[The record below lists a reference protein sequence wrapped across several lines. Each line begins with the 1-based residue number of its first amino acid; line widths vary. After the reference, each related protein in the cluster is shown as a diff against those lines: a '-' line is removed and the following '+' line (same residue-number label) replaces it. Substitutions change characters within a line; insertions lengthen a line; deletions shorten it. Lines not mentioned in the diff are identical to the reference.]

1 MPDSFASEDQAYT
14 YVQRALMILRDA
26 GAEISRLGPETSLR
40 EALQLIASTAL
51 QLIDTQPLDDANT
64 VIYTCDPLTGAFEV
78 PSRVSA
84 GEGER
89 PLTNDTPRP
98 NGVGATALA
107 RRSRVLSYEETNIAY
122 HPLKYEA
129 GIRTAACYPL
139 LVSGQ
144 AIGALYFG
152 LHSDR
157 RFTPHEL
164 LIFDTFVQLA
174 AVAIY
179 NTRQYQGINR
189 ALQRKIDEL
198 ERLQDASQLISSRLH
213 LDDTLQQIL
222 NTALELI
229 QADYGSFRLLDKK
242 INLLHKS
249 VTIGGTEE
257 DQEIDLPISER
268 SGVMGWAA
276 LHRQPIRINDLREPP
291 WSEIYRP
298 FHAEHEMR
306 SELAVPLLGPGG
318 GLEGV
323 LNVESPRVAA
333 FTSDDQRMLEA
344 LATQAVIAIQEAKL
358 LNAIEEVT
366 AQLVGHTPDE
376 VFELLIAR
384 ACDLLNTPHA
394 AIWDLDPRD
403 PKLLAVRVA
412 TAAFPQPYLVPIY
425 GSLIGSVMLT
435 RVPAKSLDL
444 IADPRVQR
452 PELVHQLGL
461 ASALIAPLIDRYGQ
475 ARGAFGV
482 YNTTPREFSDWDT
495 RLLACLAN
503 HAAVAIQQ
511 AQALEQLKAAR
522 TRQVLAETFAVF
534 GDISAN
540 LLHRVNNLI
549 GVIPVRV
556 QGITDKRP
564 LLKDDAYVANALHEI
579 EDSARAAME
588 AARETMA
595 YLRPVREQPTSI
607 EKCYHTAV
615 KRIKLPP
622 HITVSACD
630 LTQLPTVLASEEQ
643 LRLVFFNLIDNAID
657 ALGERPG
664 HIEVCGRLIT
674 DAIDQTQRWLEI
686 TVSDDGPGVDAAL
699 LDKVF
704 EPAFSTKAS
713 AKKLGFGLWWTRSL
727 IQRFGG
733 RISLENNADRGCT
746 FIIHLPPLETTP

>member
-1 MPDSFASEDQAYT
+1 MSETFASEDQSNT

-51 QLIDTQPLDDANT
+51 QLIDTQPLDNANT

-78 PSRVSA
+78 SSRVSA
-84 GEGER
+84 GEGEQ
-89 PLTNDTPRP
+89 PLIDDTPRP
-98 NGVGATALA
+98 AGVGATALS
-107 RRSRVLSYEETNIAY
+107 RRSRVLSYEEPGITF

-144 AIGALYFG
+144 PIGALYFG
-152 LHSDR
+152 LFSDR

-198 ERLQDASQLISSRLH
+198 ERLQEASQLISSRLH

-229 QADYGSFRLLDKK
+229 QADYGSFRLLDKQL
-242 INLLHKS
+242 NVLHKS

-257 DQEIDLPISER
+257 DQETDLPISEH

-276 LHRQPIRINDLREPP
+276 LHRQPIRIDDLREPP

-333 FTSDDQRMLEA
+333 FTADDQRMLEA

-358 LNAIEEVT
+358 LNAIEDVT

-376 VFELLIAR
+376 VFALLIER

-394 AIWDLDPRD
+394 AIWELDPRD
-403 PKLLAVRVA
+403 PKTLAVSVA
-412 TAAFPQPYLVPIY
+412 TSAFPQPYLVLVY

-435 RVPAKSLDL
+435 REPTKSVDL

-452 PELVHQLGL
+452 PELVQRLGL

-482 YNTTPREFSDWDT
+482 YSTAPREFSDWDT

-556 QGITDKRP
+556 QGIADKRP
-564 LLKDDAYVANALHEI
+564 ALNEDVYVANALREI

-622 HITVSACD
+622 HITITVHD
-630 LTQLPTVLASEEQ
+630 LTQLPAVLASEEQ

-657 ALGERPG
+657 ALGERSG
-664 HIEVCGRLIT
+664 HIEVGGRVINDL
-674 DAIDQTQRWLEI
+674 IDQTQRWLEI
-686 TVSDDGPGVDAAL
+686 TVRDDGPGVDPAL

-733 RISLENNADRGCT
+733 RISIENNPDRGCT
-746 FIIHLPPLETTP
+746 FIIHLPPLETIP

>member
-1 MPDSFASEDQAYT
+1 MSDTFASEDQSNT

-51 QLIDTQPLDDANT
+51 QLIDTQPLDNANT
-64 VIYTCDPLTGAFEV
+64 VIYTCDPLTGAFELS
-78 PSRVSA
+78 SRVSA

-89 PLTNDTPRP
+89 PLIDDTPRP

-107 RRSRVLSYEETNIAY
+107 RRSRVLSYEETNIAF

-152 LHSDR
+152 LYSDR

-198 ERLQDASQLISSRLH
+198 ERLQDASQLIQLAPASGRYAAANSQHRARTHSGRLRIVPPARQT
-213 LDDTLQQIL
+213 DSTCC
-222 NTALELI
+222 TRASPS
-229 QADYGSFRLLDKK
+229 AAPKK
-242 INLLHKS
+242 IKR
-249 VTIGGTEE
+249 V
-257 DQEIDLPISER
+257 DLPISER

-276 LHRQPIRINDLREPP
+276 LHRQPIRIDDLRQPP

-298 FHAEHEMR
+298 FHADHEMR

-333 FTSDDQRMLEA
+333 FTADDQRMLEA

-376 VFELLIAR
+376 VFALLIAR

-394 AIWDLDPRD
+394 AIWELDPRD
-403 PKLLAVRVA
+403 PKMLAVRVA
-412 TAAFPQPYLVPIY
+412 TDAFPQPYLVPVY

-435 RVPAKSLDL
+435 REPAKSLDL

-556 QGITDKRP
+556 QGIADKRP
-564 LLKDDAYVANALHEI
+564 ALNDDVYVANALHEI

-607 EKCYHTAV
+607 EKCYHTAL

-657 ALGERPG
+657 ALGEQPG
-664 HIEVCGRLIT
+664 HIEVCGRVINDRASIRRSAGWRSRSAT
-674 DAIDQTQRWLEI
+674 TA
-686 TVSDDGPGVDAAL
+686 
-699 LDKVF
+699 
-704 EPAFSTKAS
+704 PASMRPCSTKCSSRPFRPKPRRRNWAS
-713 AKKLGFGLWWTRSL
+713 AC
-727 IQRFGG
+727 GG
-733 RISLENNADRGCT
+733 PDR
-746 FIIHLPPLETTP
+746 

>member
-1 MPDSFASEDQAYT
+1 MPQPNNRDNSYL
-14 YVQRALMILRDA
+14 QRALLILRDA
-26 GAEISRLGPETSLR
+26 GAEISRLGPQTSLI
-40 EALQLIASTAL
+40 EALHLIASTAL
-51 QLIDTQPLDDANT
+51 QLIDTQPDDNANT
-64 VIYTCDPLTGAFEV
+64 VIYTCDPITGAFETR
-78 PSRVSA
+78 SRVSA
-84 GEGER
+84 GEGDR
-89 PLTNDTPRP
+89 VLINDMPRSG
-98 NGVGATALA
+98 GVGTTALA
-107 RRSRVLSYEETNIAY
+107 RRSRVLSYEEPGIAF

-144 AIGALYFG
+144 PIGALYFG
-152 LHSDR
+152 LYSDR
-157 RFTPHEL
+157 HFTSHEL

-198 ERLQDASQLISSRLH
+198 ERLQDASRLISSRLH
-213 LDDTLQQIL
+213 LDDTLREIL
-222 NTALELI
+222 NVALELI
-229 QADYGSFRLLDKK
+229 QADYGSFGLLNKST
-242 INLLHKS
+242 NLLHKNM
-249 VTIGGTEE
+249 TIGGR
-257 DQEIDLPISER
+257 DDDADAGLPISED

-276 LHRQPIRINDLREPP
+276 LHRQPIRIDDLREPP

-298 FHAEHEMR
+298 FHADREMR

-333 FTSDDQRMLEA
+333 FTIDDQQMLDA

-358 LNAIEEVT
+358 LNTIEEVT
-366 AQLVGHTPDE
+366 SHLVGHTPEE
-376 VFELLIAR
+376 VFALLIDQV
-384 ACDLLNTPHA
+384 CDLLNVEHA
-394 AIWDLDPRD
+394 AIWEIDPRD
-403 PKLLAVRVA
+403 TKMLALRSA
-412 TAAFPQPYLVPIY
+412 TRSIPQPYPVPVH
-425 GSLIGSVMLT
+425 GSLLGSAMQLREPT
-435 RVPAKSLDL
+435 KSLDL

-452 PELVHQLGL
+452 PELVQHLGL
-461 ASALIAPLIDRYGQ
+461 MSGLIAPLIDRDGK

-482 YNTTPREFSDWDT
+482 YSSTPREFSDWDM

-511 AQALEQLKAAR
+511 AQAVEQLKAAR

-556 QGITDKRP
+556 QGIVDKRP
-564 LLKDDAYVANALHEI
+564 ALSDDAYVANALRDI

-595 YLRPVREQPTSI
+595 YLRPVREQATSI
-607 EKCYHTAV
+607 EKCYDTAL

-622 HITVSACD
+622 HISVSAHD
-630 LTQLPTVLASEEQ
+630 LAQLPPVLASEEQ
-643 LRLVFFNLIDNAID
+643 LRLVFFNLIDNALD
-657 ALGERPG
+657 ALGEQTG
-664 HIEVCGRLIT
+664 HIEVHGRVVDDPLDETRRLI
-674 DAIDQTQRWLEI
+674 EI
-686 TVSDDGPGVDAAL
+686 AVRDDGPGIDLAL
-699 LDKVF
+699 HHKVF
-704 EPAFSTKAS
+704 EPAFSTKGS
-713 AKKLGFGLWWTRSL
+713 AKKMGFGLWWTRSL

-733 RISLENNADRGCT
+733 TIGVENNPDRGCT
-746 FIIHLPPLETTP
+746 FIVHLPSLEEKP